1 MASIALT
8 PTSYVVLGLV
18 EASDPGEVTPYDLKQ
33 LSALSVQNFWSFPHA
48 QLYREPPRL
57 AAAGLLAERRETAG
71 RRRRWY
77 RITAD
82 GRAALQDWRNRPPA
96 GRPELRDPAVLKL
109 FLGADPRR
117 LAAEQVPVHRGK
129 IEEYETLMAT
139 IAGQAPP
146 GQVLALTLGIAY
158 ERAMLTFWQDRE

>member
-1 MASIALT
+1 MPSSTASHPGWRRPGSLPSAGKPPAGVGAGTASL
-8 PTSYVVLGLV
+8 PTV
-18 EASDPGEVTPYDLKQ
+18 
-33 LSALSVQNFWSFPHA
+33 
-48 QLYREPPRL
+48 
-57 AAAGLLAERRETAG
+57 G
-71 RRRRWY
+71 RRCRTGG
-77 RITAD
+77 TA
-82 GRAALQDWRNRPPA
+82 RPPA
-96 GRPELRDPAVLKL
+96 GPSCVIPAVLKL

-117 LAAEQVPVHRGK
+117 LAAEQVPVHRRK